1 MRGIAASGYLRAFFK
16 SKLIDSFDTLHGSSA
31 GACAAAYFLAQ
42 QPEEGRK
49 IFDDISTRKVVN
61 PFRFLSQPCMV
72 DTDYIVDEVIGKKQC
87 LNIDKIVSEP
97 GVLNIVTTSIVDSRP
112 VVHTNF
118 ENKEQVLR
126 ALKATLRVPG
136 PFETGIEIDGSR
148 HLDGGMV
155 APIPIFSAID
165 SRATHILVLCTQRVQ
180 DYGSSDIKIFFEGQ
194 ILGLL
199 YGNKLKNAYVAAQT
213 VANRNWEFSCDP
225 SIKADIL
232 VRPAFGTYCDWC
244 TIDKKTLGKVE
255 KESYSIASEYLS
267 GTRTQNT
274 E

>member
-31 GACAAAYFLAQ
+31 GACTAAYFLAQ

-136 PFETGIEIDGSR
+136 PFETGIG
-148 HLDGGMV
+148 
-155 APIPIFSAID
+155 
-165 SRATHILVLCTQRVQ
+165 
-180 DYGSSDIKIFFEGQ
+180 
-194 ILGLL
+194 
-199 YGNKLKNAYVAAQT
+199 
-213 VANRNWEFSCDP
+213 
-225 SIKADIL
+225 
-232 VRPAFGTYCDWC
+232 
-244 TIDKKTLGKVE
+244 
-255 KESYSIASEYLS
+255 
-267 GTRTQNT
+267 
-274 E
+274 